1 MKHEFSI
8 TVLLLVALGTAS
20 AQVASHAPTLVTKQ
34 PSPANQA
41 TGKPVARVNGAVL
54 TDQDL
59 LREMLAIFPYA
70 RQHNGFPKSQE
81 AEIRKGA
88 LEMIIFEE
96 LVYQE
101 AVRRKMTVPLARI
114 NRAEVDFREQ
124 FSSQTEFDSYLQR
137 EMRGSRQL
145 LRERIRRSLLIESL
159 LTTEVEHK
167 SAVSAAEL
175 KAYYDKNPAL
185 FEHDESFSIQ
195 TISILPPPTAS
206 VEQLQKARKR
216 ADDALR
222 QAKASKTYEEFGLLA
237 EKLSEDDYR
246 VNMGDHHAVDRTQ
259 LPPAVV
265 QAALA
270 MQPGQIS
277 DLIPIDQA
285 YTIIRLN
292 AHNAA
297 SKTEFAQVKDSLRKD
312 LRKNKT
318 NQLRAN
324 LDKKLRTSARVEL
337 F

>member
-1 MKHEFSI
+1 MAYKGEGESLSPNFSAVRKRIMKHEFSI

-167 SAVSAAEL
+167 SAVSAARTQGL
-175 KAYYDKNPAL
+175 
-185 FEHDESFSIQ
+185 
-195 TISILPPPTAS
+195 
-206 VEQLQKARKR
+206 
-216 ADDALR
+216 LR
-222 QAKASKTYEEFGLLA
+222 QK
-237 EKLSEDDYR
+237 
-246 VNMGDHHAVDRTQ
+246 
-259 LPPAVV
+259 
-265 QAALA
+265 
-270 MQPGQIS
+270 PG
-277 DLIPIDQA
+277 A
-285 YTIIRLN
+285 
-292 AHNAA
+292 
-297 SKTEFAQVKDSLRKD
+297 F
-312 LRKNKT
+312 
-318 NQLRAN
+318 RA
-324 LDKKLRTSARVEL
+324 R
-337 F
+337 

>member
-1 MKHEFSI
+1 M
-8 TVLLLVALGTAS
+8 
-20 AQVASHAPTLVTKQ
+20 
-34 PSPANQA
+34 
-41 TGKPVARVNGAVL
+41 
-54 TDQDL
+54 
-59 LREMLAIFPYA
+59 
-70 RQHNGFPKSQE
+70 
-81 AEIRKGA
+81 
-88 LEMIIFEE
+88 
-96 LVYQE
+96 
-101 AVRRKMTVPLARI
+101 
-114 NRAEVDFREQ
+114 
-124 FSSQTEFDSYLQR
+124 
-137 EMRGSRQL
+137 
-145 LRERIRRSLLIESL
+145 
-159 LTTEVEHK
+159 
-167 SAVSAAEL
+167 
-175 KAYYDKNPAL
+175 
-185 FEHDESFSIQ
+185 
-195 TISILPPPTAS
+195 
-206 VEQLQKARKR
+206 EQLQKARKR